1 MISRMSKRLVAL
13 VMACT
18 VMFSQLPSVVFA
30 TANVKTSVVEA
41 YGNDFSNG
49 DIQLPNEVNGVI
61 TNEDVSIEEE
71 MLKFQ
76 SKFDGTSGWD
86 SNKHELNFY
95 TDYNEK
101 IKANSKIQ
109 FDILI
114 PTESK
119 EFLGVIKF
127 KGALKD
133 SSWNWQDGSLG
144 DILASDFED
153 LDNGY
158 SKVSVEAT
166 VSNDIDGI
174 KAVVIQILSYE
185 CDYSDVIYLDNI
197 NVVEEVKDSEEVLP
211 EVEALSCKFKD
222 EEKGSSGW

>member
-49 DIQLPNEVNGVI
+49 DIQLPNEINGVI

-95 TDYNEK
+95 TDYKEK
-101 IKANSKIQ
+101 IKAK
-109 FDILI
+109 L
-114 PTESK
+114 
-119 EFLGVIKF
+119 
-127 KGALKD
+127 
-133 SSWNWQDGSLG
+133 
-144 DILASDFED
+144 
-153 LDNGY
+153 
-158 SKVSVEAT
+158 
-166 VSNDIDGI
+166 
-174 KAVVIQILSYE
+174 
-185 CDYSDVIYLDNI
+185 
-197 NVVEEVKDSEEVLP
+197 
-211 EVEALSCKFKD
+211 
-222 EEKGSSGW
+222 